1 MANELF
7 TVSKGDRSDKPNVL
21 LVLTDGRPKLPR
33 GEDFD
38 YGLLD
43 NINGQLK
50 VLATWQWRIQGMLAA
65 LLFLDKNEARRAEK
79 MLGPPP
85 HPEKILDQRA
95 SPLSQGLG
103 LALLDVMF
111 RVCVYVT

>member
-65 LLFLDKNEARRAEK
+65 LLFLDKNEAEK

-85 HPEKILDQRA
+85 PPEKILDQRA
-95 SPLSQGLG
+95 SPLSQGLDS
-103 LALLDVMF
+103 ALLDVMF